1 MNTYLRLDSHQLLWE
16 ILKVNI
22 KEFSIHY
29 CKAKAK
35 ILIDNC
41 NDMQLE
47 LDTINK
53 DISHCMMQNTLDNA
67 DRNSLQSLYLR
78 KEELEII

>member
-1 MNTYLRLDSHQLLWE
+1 MNTYLKLDSHQLLWE
-16 ILKVNI
+16 IIKVNI

-35 ILIDNC
+35 ILLDNC

-47 LDTINK
+47 LDTNNN
-53 DISHCMMQNTLDNA
+53 DISHYLIQNT
-67 DRNSLQSLYLR
+67 
-78 KEELEII
+78 